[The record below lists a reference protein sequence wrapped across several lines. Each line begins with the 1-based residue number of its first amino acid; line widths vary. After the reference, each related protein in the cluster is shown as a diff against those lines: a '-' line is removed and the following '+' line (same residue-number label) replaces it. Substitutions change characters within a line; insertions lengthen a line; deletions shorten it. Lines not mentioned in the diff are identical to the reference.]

1 MHLSMLR
8 PLAERPG
15 PWASVLIDASR
26 ESENATKAIELRWR
40 AARAE
45 LAEQGA
51 DTPTLAALENTVLN
65 HEPVPGQYWLAA
77 FASHGEVAL
86 SVPILASP
94 IDHLARFSLL
104 PHAMPMVS
112 GYGEQVAWLR
122 IVVNR
127 VGADFEGATVGGVP
141 RRGQFAAH
149 NLYPL
154 HRAKVGGWSYSHHW
168 RATQMTW
175 QRNAKEI
182 AEAVAQMASDM
193 AAEALIIAGEPQSR
207 RLLIGQLPEWWQ
219 KRYIETDAGARAPGA
234 DPDHL
239 DDVTLQAVAELA
251 ARHVNEVIDA
261 FQTQRGRDAAAGV
274 GLAATVSALQRSQ
287 IDTVLLVND
296 LSSTAKLWVGENPNE
311 IALTADELRAM
322 GTGNPQQVRADAA
335 LLRALAATDA
345 DLVLVSPDEVD
356 LDGGVGALL
365 RYADAS
371 TRRQ

>member
-15 PWASVLIDASR
+15 PWASVLLDASH

-40 AARAE
+40 AAREE
-45 LAEQGA
+45 LSDQGA
-51 DTPTLAALENTVLN
+51 DTATLDALENVVLN
-65 HEPVPGQYWLAA
+65 HDPVPGQYWLAA

-86 SVPILASP
+86 SVPILATP
-94 IDHLARFSLL
+94 LDHVATFGPL
-104 PHAMPMVS
+104 PHAMPMIS

-127 VGADFEGATVGGVP
+127 VGADFEGATVGGVA
-141 RRGQFAAH
+141 RRGQINGH

-154 HRAKVGGWSYSHHW
+154 HRAKAGGWSYSHHW

-175 QRNAKEI
+175 QRNAQEI

-193 AAEALIIAGEPQSR
+193 AAEAIIVAGEAQAR

-219 KRYIETDAGARAPGA
+219 KRYIETDVGVRAPGA
-234 DPDHL
+234 DPDPL
-239 DDVTLQAVAELA
+239 DDVTLQAVAALA
-251 ARHVNEVIDA
+251 AQHVSEVIDA
-261 FQTQRGRDAAAGV
+261 FKTQRGRDAAAGV
-274 GLAATVSALQRSQ
+274 GLAATVSALQRAQ
-287 IDTVLLVND
+287 VDTVLLVND
-296 LSSTAKLWVGENPNE
+296 LSSTAKLWVGETPSE
-311 IALTADELRAM
+311 IAMTAEELREM
-322 GTGNPQQVRADAA
+322 GTQNPIQVRADAA

-356 LDGGVGALL
+356 LDSGVGALL

-371 TRRQ
+371 TRRR